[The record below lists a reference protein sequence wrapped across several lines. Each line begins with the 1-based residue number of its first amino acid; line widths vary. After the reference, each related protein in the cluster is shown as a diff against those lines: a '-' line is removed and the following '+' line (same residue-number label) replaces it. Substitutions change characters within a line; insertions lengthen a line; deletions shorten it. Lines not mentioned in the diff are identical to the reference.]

1 MFAPLRIISGYSFLK
16 SGLTIEKIAD
26 SVAKEGFSGAAIS
39 DLNTLY
45 GVPSFIEA
53 MEKLN
58 KGYLIGMEVNVDN
71 NFLVLYCYSEEGYR
85 NLLRITSLMVIFA

>member
-16 SGLTIEKIAD
+16 SGLTIEKIAE
-26 SVAKEGFSGAAIS
+26 SVAKEGFSGAGLADS
-39 DLNTLY
+39 NCLY

-53 MEKLN
+53 MEKIKKRYLVGLELN
-58 KGYLIGMEVNVDN
+58 IED

-85 NLLRITSLMVIFA
+85 NLLKITSI